1 MSIRAAG
8 MKGEASMIIWG
19 TYVTKKIVS
28 TGQFYCPR
36 CASHRGYKLRR
47 PKKWGHLY
55 WIPIIPME
63 EFDRYVECEGCNGAY
78 QEIVLKHDPARAQ
91 RDFEDNVSHMLCQIM
106 CLMAGERD
114 SVSLGLSDQIAASV
128 RDILKIEMSPAAI
141 HAAMSNG
148 ANDLQTVLSNV
159 EQQAPSLS
167 DRGKD
172 MVLRAALAAAPLPL
186 TEPRRA
192 FAGEIGKRLGM
203 MPAHVS
209 GVLAEVATN

>member
-1 MSIRAAG
+1 
-8 MKGEASMIIWG
+8 MIIWG
-19 TYVTKKIVS
+19 TYVTKKVVS

-36 CASHRGYKLRR
+36 CANHRAYKLRR

-63 EFDRYVECEGCNGAY
+63 EFDRYVECEGCKGAY
-78 QEIVLKHDPARAQ
+78 QEIVLQHDPVRAQ
-91 RDFEDNVSHMLCQIM
+91 RDFEDNVSRMLCQVM

-114 SVSLGLSDQIAASV
+114 SVSPHLSDQVAASV
-128 RDILKIEMSPAAI
+128 RDILKIEMPPAAI
-141 HAAMSNG
+141 QAVMSNG
-148 ANDLQTVLSNV
+148 GNDLQAVLSNV
-159 EQQAPSLS
+159 EQQARLLS

-186 TEPRRA
+186 TEARRT
-192 FAGEIGKRLGM
+192 FASEVGKRLGM

-209 GVLAEVATN
+209 GVLAEFATN

>member
-1 MSIRAAG
+1 
-8 MKGEASMIIWG
+8 MIIWG

-63 EFDRYVECEGCNGAY
+63 ELGRYVECEGCNGAY
-78 QEIVLKHDPARAQ
+78 QEIVLQHDPERAQ
-91 RDFEDNVSHMLCQIM
+91 REFEDNIARMLCQIM
-106 CLMAGERD
+106 SLMAGERD
-114 SVSLGLSDQIAASV
+114 RVSLRLSDQIAASI

-141 HAAMSNG
+141 QAAVSNG
-148 ANDLQTVLSNV
+148 ANDLQSVLSDI

-167 DRGKD
+167 ARGKD
-172 MVLRAALAAAPLPL
+172 MVLRAAIAAASLPL
-186 TEPRRA
+186 TEPRHA
-192 FAGEIGKRLGM
+192 FAAEIGKRLGM

-209 GVLAEVATN
+209 GVLAEFAAN

>member
-1 MSIRAAG
+1 
-8 MKGEASMIIWG
+8 MIIWG

-36 CASHRGYKLRR
+36 CASHRSYKLRR

-78 QEIVLKHDPARAQ
+78 QEIVLQHDPERGQ
-91 RDFEDNVSHMLCQIM
+91 REFEDNVSRMLCQIM
-106 CLMAGERD
+106 SLMAGERG
-114 SVSLGLSDQIAASV
+114 SVSLRLSDQIAASI

-141 HAAMSNG
+141 HAAVSNG
-148 ANDLQTVLSNV
+148 ATDLQTVLSNI
-159 EQQAPSLS
+159 EHQAPALS
-167 DRGKD
+167 ARGKD

-192 FAGEIGKRLGM
+192 FAAEIGKRLGM

-209 GVLAEVATN
+209 GVLAEFATN